1 MSGVPIP
8 QNAGIKSSIIK
19 RTINVTLFDLSSETA
34 KYAITTIKADWDA
47 ETEDEWIFDKNNRSL
62 FVKISNY

>member
-1 MSGVPIP
+1 LSGVPIP

-34 KYAITTIKADWDA
+34 KHAITTIKADWDP
-47 ETEDEWIFDKNNRSL
+47 ETED
-62 FVKISNY
+62 